1 MVSSRGVVLP
11 WPRVLE
17 DTLQGVFRGNG
28 NGNVQRED
36 DLCVRKLSCVVVS
49 DGSFYVSYVSDLFIV
64 ANSVEPLWCS
74 EVTNFC
80 DPNFFAKGPNG
91 CVEGGMPGREKKVFV
106 AVDDEAADDEV

>member
-1 MVSSRGVVLP
+1 MVSVWGVVLP
-11 WPRVLE
+11 WVCIFE
-17 DTLQGVFRGNG
+17 DTLKGVPRGNG
-28 NGNVQRED
+28 NGNVQREN
-36 DLCVRKLSCVVVS
+36 DLCVMKLSCVVIS
-49 DGSFYVSYVSDLFIV
+49 DGAFYVSYVGDLFIV

-106 AVDDEAADDEV
+106 AVVDGAADDEV